1 MSVTPEQLLE
11 QTLVIRSQLGDE
23 AAFAE
28 LLTLEGPRLLRF
40 TTRML
45 QSSPAQIADVSQDI
59 WVAIFRALPQ
69 LADPSKFRPWAFR
82 IARDRIYREYRR
94 HKLSTQPIDDLGL
107 DELPENGGR
116 STTTAEELEELRHCL
131 DTISP
136 QQREALLLRFFD
148 EMSYEEIAQVTG
160 ASLGTVRSRIH
171 YGKIALRTAWKGKT
185 L

>member
-1 MSVTPEQLLE
+1 MGVTPEQLLE

-45 QSSPAQIADVSQDI
+45 QSSPAQIADVAQDI
-59 WVAIFRALPQ
+59 WVAIFHALPR
-69 LADPSKFRPWAFR
+69 LVDPSKFRPWAFR

-94 HKLSTQPIDDLGL
+94 HKLSTQPIDEAGL
-107 DELPENGGR
+107 DELPDNVVG
-116 STTTAEELEELRHCL
+116 TTAEALEELRHCL

-136 QQREALLLRFFD
+136 HQREALLLRFFED
-148 EMSYEEIAQVTG
+148 MSYEEIARVTG
-160 ASLGTVRSRIH
+160 ATIGTVRSRIH
-171 YGKIALRTAWKGKT
+171 YGKIALRTAWEGKT
-185 L
+185 T